1 MASIFSR
8 LFGRQEPEQTDS
20 AKVSDRKSDAASSH
34 GNAAQFRENAAQSRG
49 NAAQFHGDAASTNEN
64 AAPRSADS
72 NFVRLAR
79 ETIHNEDTV
88 SAAIRAFAEVC
99 RVPVTAHTEQ
109 LSFDTGT
116 YALTGRP
123 MFYISLVRSYAKRI
137 NDDEYTRLHID
148 LLYPPEEATAAFT
161 DALWSDSFASTEE
174 FLDAVRADPACV
186 MFADRKADAVEIY
199 TDLN

>member
-8 LFGRQEPEQTDS
+8 LFGKQNDTEPQSEKNTVRESSVPRPS
-20 AKVSDRKSDAASSH
+20 AVP
-34 GNAAQFRENAAQSRG
+34 RE
-49 NAAQFHGDAASTNEN
+49 T
-64 AAPRSADS
+64 

-99 RVPVTAHTEQ
+99 KVPVKAGTEQ

-116 YALTGRP
+116 YSLTGRP
-123 MFYISLVRSYAKRI
+123 MFWISLVRSYARSV
-137 NDDEYTRLHID
+137 NDEEYTRLHID
-148 LLYPPEEATAAFT
+148 LLYPPTEENAAFA
-161 DALWSDSFASTEE
+161 DALWSDTFESTEA
-174 FLDAVRADPACV
+174 FLSAVRADPACV
-186 MFADRKADAVEIY
+186 LYAERKAEAVEIY

>member
-8 LFGRQEPEQTDS
+8 LFGRQEPEQTDNG
-20 AKVSDRKSDAASSH
+20 KEPIGKSTAASNH
-34 GNAAQFRENAAQSRG
+34 GNAAQSSENASQFHENASQFTG
-49 NAAQFHGDAASTNEN
+49 NAGQSGEN

-79 ETIHNEDTV
+79 ETIHNEDTAT
-88 SAAIRAFAEVC
+88 AAIRAFAEVC
-99 RVPVTAHTEQ
+99 KVPVTAHTEQ

-123 MFYISLVRSYAKRI
+123 MFYISLVRSYAKHV